1 MFQGLSQGATL
12 YILYK
17 NEPRMEKGRIISVN
31 THLPQFNP
39 SQPQAMLGGMVTDL
53 TVAVGSD
60 TIPFAGLPAS
70 ASVANFPDKGM
81 YISEDQG
88 MIINEI
94 TAMRD
99 NSQRIVDSYD
109 AHKTLRDKCDELLLS
124 LNPERQKEIAQA
136 KELSELRGQLEEMK
150 KMLSAAL
157 GTKNSKEK

>member
-1 MFQGLSQGATL
+1 MFQNMQQGSTL

-17 NEPRMEKGRIISVN
+17 NDPRVEKGRIISVN

-60 TIPFAGLPAS
+60 TIPFAGLPAT
-70 ASVANFPDKGM
+70 ASMANFSDKGLFV
-81 YISEDQG
+81 SEDQG
-88 MIINEI
+88 MVVGEI

-99 NSQRIVDSYD
+99 NSQRIVDSYE
-109 AHKTLRDKCDELLLS
+109 AHKALRDKCDELLLS
-124 LNPERQKEIAQA
+124 LNPEKQKELAQA